1 MAPDWR
7 IPFPVKRPFW
17 MTRRL
22 PFPRMCCP
30 MDDPEF
36 RISLGW
42 LLIPLA
48 LFLTVVGALA
58 APRDAQGRP
67 LLLLPDVKAVE
78 DYRRSTSASTA
89 GLQLL
94 DGEIA
99 ALLAGK
105 NPDLFTQ
112 SRQAQAAFEHALRIA
127 QEIDVQAAPPALDGL
142 RGAAAAAASA
152 YLEAAR
158 LALRWVS
165 LPQATNHTAAENGL
179 ALARQ
184 QLKTLEESK
193 WLAKT
198 SP

>member
-1 MAPDWR
+1 
-7 IPFPVKRPFW
+7 
-17 MTRRL
+17 
-22 PFPRMCCP
+22 
-30 MDDPEF
+30 MDD
-36 RISLGW
+36 RTLHLSLSW
-42 LLIPLA
+42 LLLPLA

-58 APRDAQGRP
+58 SPRDAQGRP

-78 DYRRSTSASTA
+78 DYRQATSSATT
-89 GLQLL
+89 GMQLL

-99 ALLAGK
+99 ALLSGQ
-105 NPDLFTQ
+105 NTDLFTQ

-142 RGAAAAAASA
+142 RGAAAGTASA

-165 LPQATNHTAAENGL
+165 LPQGANHTAAENGL